1 MLKES
6 VVIEQAL
13 SDVKVIDL
21 THYIA
26 GPYCT
31 KMLADCGADVIKI
44 ERPDGGDPARKM
56 GPFLHD
62 DPDPE
67 KSGLFLHLNTNKKG
81 VTLNLKNETGRNIFK
96 ELVRDTDIVV
106 ENFSPRVMPTLGLD
120 FKTLR
125 KVNPKLV
132 MTSLSNFGQT
142 GPYRDF
148 KASEIILCAMGSE
161 MYACGVPER
170 EPLKLGGTVVQY
182 QAGNLAAVSTLMAL
196 FAADNSGTGE
206 HVDLSI
212 MEAHL
217 GSIDRRASSL
227 LLYQYTGQVHGRVP
241 PTLISYPMGVHM
253 CKDGF
258 FDIWGGGIVQ
268 AFKFVVDWMEMPELM
283 DDFGSIEAQMDPDK
297 EGIFDTIFLPWC
309 LDRTKLEIWEEAQKA
324 RVKLGPIN
332 TTEDLFK
339 TPHYYER
346 GFWEEIDH
354 PVMGKTTIPGAPYKM
369 SETPW
374 RINSPAPILGEHNE
388 EVYGRLGYDQKDL
401 VSLKEV
407 GAI

>member
-1 MLKES
+1 
-6 VVIEQAL
+6 VIEQAL

>member
-170 EPLKLGGTVVQY
+170 EQLKLGGTVVQY

>member
-1 MLKES
+1 MEKES
-6 VVIEQAL
+6 HRCEQAL

-31 KMLADCGADVIKI
+31 KILADAGADVIKI
-44 ERPDGGDPARKM
+44 ERPDGGDPARRM
-56 GPFLHD
+56 GPFKDD
-62 DPDPE
+62 DPDLE
-67 KSGLFLHLNTNKKG
+67 KSGLFFHLNTNKKSI
-81 VTLNLKNETGRNIFK
+81 TLNLKNETGKNIFRR
-96 ELVRDTDIVV
+96 LVKDTDVVV
-106 ENFSPRVMPTLGLD
+106 ENFSPRVMPGLGLSYEELLD
-120 FKTLR
+120 
-125 KVNPKLV
+125 VNPRLV
-132 MTSLSNFGQT
+132 MTSISNFGQT

-148 KASEIILCAMGSE
+148 KASEIVLCAMGSE
-161 MYACGVPER
+161 MFACGVPDR

-182 QAGNLAAVSTLMAL
+182 QAGNLASVATLAAL
-196 FAADNSGTGE
+196 FAADNAGKGE

-227 LLYQYTGQVHGRVP
+227 LLYQYTGQIHGRVP
-241 PTLISYPMGVHM
+241 PTLISYPMGVHL

-268 AFKFVVDWMEMPELM
+268 AFKFVVDWMGMPELM
-283 DDFGSIEAQMDPDK
+283 DEFGSIADQMNPDK
-297 EGIFDTIFLPWC
+297 EGLFETIFLPWC
-309 LDRTKLEIWEEAQKA
+309 LERTKLEIWEGAQKA

-339 TPHYYER
+339 TQHFYER
-346 GFWEEIDH
+346 GFWEDVDH
-354 PVMGKTTIPGAPYKM
+354 PVMGRTTIPGAPYRM

-374 RINSPAPILGEHNE
+374 RINRPAPLLGEHNQLI
-388 EVYGRLGYDQKDL
+388 YGDLGYGPEDL
-401 VSLKEV
+401 VILREI